1 MRLRKRQSG
10 FWFWALLAVAVWAG
24 EDVCLLLLAAAAHE
38 LGHLAVLYLCGG
50 RLGSVRIGA
59 YGIRMRARFSSPP
72 SQRAQAAMLL
82 AGPAAGLL
90 AAAIAL
96 LSGNFRFAHI
106 SAGLSFFNLLP
117 LRGLDGGS
125 LRELLR

>member
-10 FWFWALLAVAVWAG
+10 FWFWALLVVAVWAG

-50 RLGSVRIGA
+50 RLRSVRIGA
-59 YGIRMRARFSSPP
+59 FGIRMRARFSSPP
-72 SQRAQAAMLL
+72 SERAQAAMLL

-90 AAAIAL
+90 AAAAAL
-96 LSGNFRFAHI
+96 FFGTVRFARI
-106 SAGLSFFNLLP
+106 SAALSLFNLLP
-117 LRGLDGGS
+117 LRGLDGGG
-125 LRELLR
+125 LRELFQ